1 MGKNKSTYDIL
12 ILDNDS
18 LKIDFITQYNNISY
32 KAIDTVKDFSHKNII
47 EIYEIFLLQKKVF
60 MILYL

>member
-18 LKIDFITQYNNISY
+18 LKIDFVTQYNNI
-32 KAIDTVKDFSHKNII
+32 
-47 EIYEIFLLQKKVF
+47 
-60 MILYL
+60 